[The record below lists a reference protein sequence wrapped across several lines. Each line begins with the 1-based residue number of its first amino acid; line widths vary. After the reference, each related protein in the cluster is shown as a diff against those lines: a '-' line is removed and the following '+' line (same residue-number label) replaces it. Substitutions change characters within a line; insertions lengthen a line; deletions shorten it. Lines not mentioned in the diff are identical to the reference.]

1 MDFQNIIEKIKGYIA
16 KGREK
21 LDSAVSTERD
31 RRALII
37 LGSAAAVLVLYFV
50 IHFFSSGTDR
60 LEKKAVVLDSE
71 LRKVQALSTEYE
83 QSKKRVSELSGKI
96 KKEDEPLISVLE
108 KVLIS
113 ENIERQNFSIRD
125 VNTRGSD
132 DDEELFEEKSVD
144 VELKRISLEDLVDI
158 LYKIQ
163 TKQSFLKV
171 SNLSITT
178 KVKQPESVNVKL
190 RVSTFEI
197 KQVI

>member
-37 LGSAAAVLVLYFV
+37 LGAAAAVLVLYFL
-50 IHFFSSGTDR
+50 IHFFTSGTER
-60 LEKKAVVLDSE
+60 LEKKAMVLDSE

-108 KVLIS
+108 KVLLS

-132 DDEELFEEKSVD
+132 EEELFEEKSVD

-178 KVKQPESVNVKL
+178 KVKNPESVNVKL

>member
-1 MDFQNIIEKIKGYIA
+1 MDFQNLVEKIKSYIA
-16 KGREK
+16 QGREK
-21 LDSAVSTERD
+21 IETLTSSERD
-31 RRALII
+31 RRALVI
-37 LGSAAAVLVLYFV
+37 LGAAAAVLVLYLM
-50 IHFFSSGTDR
+50 IHFFTSGTER
-60 LEKKAVVLDSE
+60 LEKQARVLDSE
-71 LRKVQALSTEYE
+71 LRKVQALSAEYE

-108 KVLIS
+108 KVLLS
-113 ENIERQNFSIRD
+113 ENIDRQNFSIRD
-125 VNTRGSD
+125 VNTRGSQE
-132 DDEELFEEKSVD
+132 EELFEEKSVD

-171 SNLSITT
+171 SNLNITT
-178 KVKQPESVNVKL
+178 KVKNPESVNVKL